1 MIHRSEKGN
10 QMRRQVRAALGPV
23 LAIGLT
29 LGASAAP
36 TAART
41 TGRESIKGTIV
52 ATGAG
57 ATRTVVSSAIF
68 ATGAFTGAGRDV
80 EVASRPGDP
89 QNVSRDDLAFP
100 RATIH
105 IVNTSQ
111 PPMGSMNPQTCAGTV
126 RIKQVTKVWG
136 GTASFR
142 HASGTFAGTLRGWG
156 VAPRKPDGTCEQQ
169 AELLLEVDV
178 ISMRGTLSF

>member
-1 MIHRSEKGN
+1 
-10 QMRRQVRAALGPV
+10 MRRQVSAALGPV

-29 LGASAAP
+29 LGASVAP
-36 TAART
+36 TAAQT
-41 TGRESIKGTIV
+41 THRESIKGTIV

-89 QNVSRDDLAFP
+89 QNVNRDDLVFSRGA
-100 RATIH
+100 IH

-111 PPMGSMNPQTCAGTV
+111 PPVASMNPQTCVGTV
-126 RIKQVTKVWG
+126 RIKQVTKVRG
-136 GTASFR
+136 GTGSFR
-142 HASGTFAGTLRGWG
+142 NASGTFAGTLRGWG

-169 AELLLEVDV
+169 AELLLEVAV